1 MVLVS
6 IIVPVY
12 NTDRYLRQC
21 IESLIQQ
28 TIQNIEII
36 CVNDGSTDGSLQ
48 ILEEY
53 AKKDLRINIISKPNS
68 GYGDSMNVGMAM
80 AKGEYVGIVESDDYA
95 LPDMFASLYK
105 EAKEQNAD
113 IVKSNYYSV
122 SKEKGQRYEE
132 TLSEISYHA
141 PFCPRDKTEIWKAAP
156 SIWSS
161 IYRRTFLEEHRIQF
175 NKSPGASYQDVSFSI
190 KTLLSAEKMVC
201 VPEAYLCYRC
211 DNENSSVRSPKK
223 VYCIMDEFQVVK
235 KFVYGKRREAILPI
249 IEPIK
254 FSHYLSNFFRVDS
267 LYQYAFLDRMHGELQ
282 EDFEAG
288 LMEKQY
294 WTDTHWEIMQQIRTA
309 PDDYFESTNPDY
321 LNRYAFKSYTINSL
335 LAEIGA
341 RHVLATAK
349 KIIIYGAGTYGHK
362 VLDKMHGWGNL
373 FRIAVSAMEK
383 DTPKEIKGVPVYEI
397 DDLQQYNKEAVII
410 VAIKKSNQMLVLKK
424 LKELGFDMVI
434 SIDNC

>member
-254 FSHYLSNFFRVDS
+254 
-267 LYQYAFLDRMHGELQ
+267 
-282 EDFEAG
+282 
-288 LMEKQY
+288 
-294 WTDTHWEIMQQIRTA
+294 
-309 PDDYFESTNPDY
+309 
-321 LNRYAFKSYTINSL
+321 
-335 LAEIGA
+335 
-341 RHVLATAK
+341 
-349 KIIIYGAGTYGHK
+349 
-362 VLDKMHGWGNL
+362 
-373 FRIAVSAMEK
+373 
-383 DTPKEIKGVPVYEI
+383 
-397 DDLQQYNKEAVII
+397 
-410 VAIKKSNQMLVLKK
+410 
-424 LKELGFDMVI
+424 
-434 SIDNC
+434 